1 MVSIIEILVRPKNI
15 GQAFFLFNID
25 PLEITSIKYSH
36 HFTKSRLIG
45 RFVDGDV
52 YKLSR
57 LKNKMMS

>member
-36 HFTKSRLIG
+36 HFTKSRLND

-52 YKLSR
+52 NKLS
-57 LKNKMMS
+57 